1 MHVIDHS
8 LARPSPAAAAL
19 VSGSPGAGW
28 KPLKACIATRNTAG
42 FSHGNTTT
50 TRSANRN
57 SISTVRVGEKLAL
70 LGAAIERSPA
80 RPCAPS
86 TEPWAVCG
94 QVGSMPTLLPSV

>member
-8 LARPSPAAAAL
+8 LARLSPAAAAL

-50 TRSANRN
+50 TRSANGN
-57 SISTVRVGEKLAL
+57 SVSTVRVGEKLAL
-70 LGAAIERSPA
+70 LGAAIQRSPA